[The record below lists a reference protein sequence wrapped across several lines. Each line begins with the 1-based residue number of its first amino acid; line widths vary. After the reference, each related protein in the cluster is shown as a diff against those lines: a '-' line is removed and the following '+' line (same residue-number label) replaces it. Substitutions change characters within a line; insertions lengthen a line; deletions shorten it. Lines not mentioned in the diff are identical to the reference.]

1 MRWVWSAGWR
11 RWIDAVGVVSG
22 LAPLDRGGAREGL
35 TGRQRRARDGYLMLR
50 RAPWLTRLVGWRMAR
65 HRHTADGGVTL
76 VRSSMAPVDRA
87 RIDAS
92 PTLAAELRDNYRHAF
107 LHGGRGVAQDLRVLC
122 TGGWDFDPA
131 EVAVPV
137 WLWHGERDDNV
148 PATDGRYLAGVLPR
162 CHARFVADAGHL
174 LFLDRSA
181 QILAPWAE
189 T

>member
-1 MRWVWSAGWR
+1 
-11 RWIDAVGVVSG
+11 
-22 LAPLDRGGAREGL
+22 
-35 TGRQRRARDGYLMLR
+35 
-50 RAPWLTRLVGWRMAR
+50 MAR

-122 TGGWDFDPA
+122 TGGWGFDPA

-174 LFLDRSA
+174 LFLDRPA
-181 QILAPWAE
+181 QILAPWTGRA
-189 T
+189 